1 MQDLCLGDE
10 VNGCTWMIL
19 EVFFNHRGTGG
30 TQKGIPSVKLDLQQL
45 LFGSWV
51 ALEAVKLN

>member
-1 MQDLCLGDE
+1 MELK
-10 VNGCTWMIL
+10 
-19 EVFFNHRGTGG
+19 
-30 TQKGIPSVKLDLQQL
+30 KGIPAMKLDLQKL